1 MIRFCLYQLLCLNSL
16 AIGKVIVLALPGAE
30 PPTALFAITWMVYI
44 VPGSKP
50 LSIVVVE
57 VVLRSAGGDPLL
69 GTAVTVYPVT
79 GGLLAG
85 TTGGVHVT
93 VIDEVE
99 VAVAVTPVG
108 GGGTARK
115 KIEL

>member
-1 MIRFCLYQLLCLNSL
+1 MF
-16 AIGKVIVLALPGAE
+16 AFPGSE

-44 VPGSKP
+44 VRGSKP
-50 LSIVVVE
+50 MSTVVVE
-57 VVLRSAGGDPLL
+57 VVLRSAGDPLL

-93 VIDEVE
+93 VMDEPE
-99 VAVAVTPVG
+99 VAVAFTPVG
-108 GGGTARK
+108 GEGTAWLEERK
-115 KIEL
+115 K